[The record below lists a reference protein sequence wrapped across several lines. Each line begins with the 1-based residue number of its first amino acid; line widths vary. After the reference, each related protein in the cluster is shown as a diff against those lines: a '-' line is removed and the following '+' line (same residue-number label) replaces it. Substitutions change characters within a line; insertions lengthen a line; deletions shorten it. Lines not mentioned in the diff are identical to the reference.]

1 MDYNL
6 LSNYVKPKRL
16 VDIGAHLGNFTQN
29 IISFSPNCESIM
41 VEANP
46 HCEPYLKKLGHLY
59 HMIALSNYVG
69 RTNLY
74 IEKLNNIGTGASIYK
89 ENTEWYEIGKF
100 DLIEVDVNT
109 LDNLNLF
116 PNETIDLIKIDVQGS
131 ELDILMGGFK
141 TTKRTKYVLLEVSTL
156 EYNLKAP
163 LVDKIVKKMREVYFK
178 IEDIVDYKYYN
189 NQVFQ
194 MDFLFKNIYF

>member
-1 MDYNL
+1 
-6 LSNYVKPKRL
+6 
-16 VDIGAHLGNFTQN
+16 
-29 IISFSPNCESIM
+29 
-41 VEANP
+41 
-46 HCEPYLKKLGHLY
+46 
-59 HMIALSNYVG
+59 MIALSNYVG
-69 RTNLY
+69 KTNLY

-100 DLIEVDVNT
+100 DLIEVNVNT
-109 LDNLNLF
+109 LDNLNFF

-131 ELDILMGGFK
+131 ELDILMGGSK

-163 LVDKIVKKMREVYFK
+163 LIDEVVKKMREFYFK
-178 IEDIVDYKYYN
+178 IEDIMDFKYYN
-189 NQVFQ
+189 NQIFQ

>member
-1 MDYNL
+1 
-6 LSNYVKPKRL
+6 
-16 VDIGAHLGNFTQN
+16 
-29 IISFSPNCESIM
+29 
-41 VEANP
+41 
-46 HCEPYLKKLGHLY
+46 
-59 HMIALSNYVG
+59 
-69 RTNLY
+69 LY

-131 ELDILMGGFK
+131 ELDILIGGSK
-141 TTKRTKYVLLEVSTL
+141 TTKRAKYVLLEVSTL

-163 LVDKIVKKMREVYFK
+163 LVDKIVKKMREFYFK
-178 IEDIVDYKYYN
+178 IEDIMDFKYYN
-189 NQVFQ
+189 NQIFQ